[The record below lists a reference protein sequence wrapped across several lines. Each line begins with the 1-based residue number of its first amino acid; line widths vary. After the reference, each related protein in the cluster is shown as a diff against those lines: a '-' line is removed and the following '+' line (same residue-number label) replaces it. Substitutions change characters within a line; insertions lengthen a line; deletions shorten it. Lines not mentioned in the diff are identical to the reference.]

1 MNEDIVIVPTFL
13 SFFGFV
19 VWMIF
24 TTVRR
29 YKTTKLQ
36 ADIQNKLLDK
46 FGSSQDLLSY
56 VQSDAGKQF
65 LHSLIV
71 EQRTIYG
78 RILSAVQAGVLL
90 SFFGG
95 ALLFL
100 RSKVSSAEEGFL
112 VFGTLFV
119 TLGVGFICSAG
130 VSYFLSKSFGLLKNS
145 EAHQS

>member
-1 MNEDIVIVPTFL
+1 MIEDLVVIPAFL
-13 SFFGFV
+13 IFWGFV
-19 VWMIF
+19 VWVIF

-46 FGSSQDLLSY
+46 FGSSEDLLSY
-56 VQSDAGKQF
+56 VQSEAGKQ
-65 LHSLIV
+65 LVNSLLV
-71 EQRTIYG
+71 EQRTPYA
-78 RILSAVQAGVLL
+78 RILWAVQASVLL

-100 RSKVSSAEEGFL
+100 RSRVSGAEEGFL

-119 TLGVGFICSAG
+119 TLGISFLCSAA
-130 VSYFLSKSFGLLKNS
+130 VSYFLSKSFGLLKESN
-145 EAHQS
+145 AHQ

>member
-1 MNEDIVIVPTFL
+1 MQEDLVIVPAFL
-13 SFFGFV
+13 IFWGFV

-24 TTVRR
+24 NTVRR
-29 YKTTKLQ
+29 YKSTKLQ

-56 VQSDAGKQF
+56 VQSEAGRQF
-65 LHSLIV
+65 VNSLIV
-71 EQRTIYG
+71 EQRTPYG
-78 RILSAVQAGVLL
+78 RILAAVQASVLL

-100 RSKVSSAEEGFL
+100 RGRVSGADEGFL

-119 TLGVGFICSAG
+119 TLGIGFLCSAT
-130 VSYFLSKSFGLLKNS
+130 VSYFLSKSFGLLKES
-145 EAHQS
+145 TAHHW